1 MKWKKAGGEMEK
13 KSILS
18 RLHSYVKQINVY
30 SILVENRLTFS
41 FGLCIIKKHSYPHS
55 EGRYDSQGH
64 RILFMTAAPIFRHN
78 SQF

>member
-1 MKWKKAGGEMEK
+1 MKEKAGDEMEK

-30 SILVENRLTFS
+30 SIFVENRLTFS

>member
-1 MKWKKAGGEMEK
+1 MKWKKPGVRWKK

-18 RLHSYVKQINVY
+18 RLYSYVKQINVY
-30 SILVENRLTFS
+30 SIFVENRLTFS